1 MSRIICNPLNL
12 EYRYQVKKS
21 PLNTGMYREA
31 ADPTMVV
38 YKDKYLLFA
47 SMSGGFWHSEDLVDW
62 TYKATP
68 ELPVYDYAPD
78 VHVMGD
84 KVVFCASNRDHKCG
98 IYVSDDPLTKPFIQV
113 SQPLK
118 FWDPAIFQDDDGRI
132 YLYWGCSTR
141 EPIWG
146 IELDTKTMMPIGK
159 KTAIIHEQE
168 TVHGWERVGENN
180 KLEPPKTFGD
190 RVIRFAL
197 GTKPC
202 IEGAFMTKHNGLYY
216 MQYATPYTQH
226 NVYSNGVYV
235 GRSPLGPFTYQSHN
249 PFSSKPGGFITA
261 AGHGSTFRDHQG
273 QWWHVATMRIS
284 VNDDYERRV
293 GMFPCDFDEDGV
305 LYCNQKFAD
314 YPMDLDRADRMS
326 VDPKW
331 MLLSYKAK
339 VETSSAQQGFE
350 GTKAVDEN
358 IRTWW
363 AAETDSQ
370 EEWLVMDLGKEYAV
384 HSIQINFAD
393 HKLEVP
399 DLSKAEMVKE
409 NIGYRKIYLEK
420 QRTSYVLEGSSD
432 KKSWIVLRDN
442 RSDNTDYAHDFIV
455 LPEVAKMRYLR
466 LRNIAVPIGGVIA
479 VSGLRVFGKGD
490 GTLPDMVSSVEVKK
504 QGDLNLLLNWKQ
516 PEGAIG
522 YNVRYGIAP
531 DKLYSS
537 WQVYEQTYLNIGMIN
552 KGMDYYL
559 AIDSFNENGINP
571 GGVVFVPGKEEQK

>member
-1 MSRIICNPLNL
+1 MKRIICNPLNL
-12 EYRYQVKKS
+12 EYRYQFKKS
-21 PLNTGMYREA
+21 PLNTALYREA

-38 YKDKYLLFA
+38 YKDQYLLFA
-47 SMSGGFWHSEDLVDW
+47 SMSGGFWYSDDLVDW
-62 TYKATP
+62 KYKATP

-98 IYVSDDPLTKPFIQV
+98 IFVSNDPLTEPFKQV

-118 FWDPAIFQDDDGRI
+118 FWDPAIFQDDDGRV

-146 IELDTKTMMPIGK
+146 IELDANTLTPFGK

-168 TVHGWERVGENN
+168 KIHGWERVGENN

-190 RVIRFAL
+190 KVIRFAL

-235 GRSPLGPFTYQSHN
+235 GKSPLGPFTYQAHN

-273 QWWHVATMRIS
+273 KWWHAATMRIS
-284 VNDDYERRV
+284 VNDDYERRI
-293 GMFPCDFDEDGV
+293 GLFPCDFDEDGI
-305 LYCNQKFAD
+305 LHCNQNFAD
-314 YPMDLDRADRMS
+314 YPMDLDGREENPR
-326 VDPKW
+326 W
-331 MLLSYKAK
+331 MLLSYQAK
-339 VETSSAQQGFE
+339 MESSSAQGGFE
-350 GTKAVDEN
+350 ASNAADEN

-363 AAETDSQ
+363 AAESGSQ
-370 EEWLVMDLGKEYAV
+370 DEWLVMDLGKECVV

-393 HKLEVP
+393 HKLAIP
-399 DLSKAEMVKE
+399 DIPKSQMVKE
-409 NIGYRKIYLEK
+409 NIGYRKIYLET

-432 KKSWIVLRDN
+432 KRNWTVLRDN
-442 RSDNTDYAHDFIV
+442 RNENTDYAHDFVV
-455 LPEVAKMRYLR
+455 LPQMVKMRYLR
-466 LRNIAVPIGGVIA
+466 LRDISVPMGGVIA
-479 VSGLRVFGKGD
+479 VSGLRVFGLGD
-490 GTLPDMVSSVEVKK
+490 GELPEQVKNVQICRRGK
-504 QGDLNLLLNWKQ
+504 LNIGLSWDAV
-516 PEGAIG
+516 PGAIG
-522 YNVRYGIAP
+522 YNVRYGIAQ
-531 DKLYSS
+531 DKLYNS
-537 WQVYEQTYLNIGMIN
+537 WQIYEKCELDIGMLSA
-552 KGMDYYL
+552 GQDYWF
-559 AIDSFNENGINP
+559 AVDSFNENGITS
-571 GGVVFVPGKEEQK
+571 GEVTFVSGKEERL

>member
-1 MSRIICNPLNL
+1 M
-12 EYRYQVKKS
+12 
-21 PLNTGMYREA
+21 
-31 ADPTMVV
+31 
-38 YKDKYLLFA
+38 
-47 SMSGGFWHSEDLVDW
+47 
-62 TYKATP
+62 
-68 ELPVYDYAPD
+68 
-78 VHVMGD
+78 
-84 KVVFCASNRDHKCG
+84 
-98 IYVSDDPLTKPFIQV
+98 TKPFIQV

-146 IELDTKTMMPIGK
+146 IELDAKTMMPIGK

-293 GMFPCDFDEDGV
+293 GLFPCDFDEDGV

-393 HKLEVP
+393 HKLDVP
-399 DLSKAEMVKE
+399 NLSKTEMVKE

-432 KKSWIVLRDN
+432 KKNWIVLRDN
-442 RSDNTDYAHDFIV
+442 RSDSTDYAHDFIV
-455 LPEVAKMRYLR
+455 LPEVTKMRYLR
-466 LRNIAVPIGGVIA
+466 LNNIAVPMGGVIA

-490 GTLPDMVSSVEVKK
+490 GALPDTVSSVEVKK

-516 PEGAIG
+516 AEGAIG

-537 WQVYEQTYLNIGMIN
+537 WQVYEQTSLNIGMIN

-559 AIDSFNENGINP
+559 AIDSFNENGITP